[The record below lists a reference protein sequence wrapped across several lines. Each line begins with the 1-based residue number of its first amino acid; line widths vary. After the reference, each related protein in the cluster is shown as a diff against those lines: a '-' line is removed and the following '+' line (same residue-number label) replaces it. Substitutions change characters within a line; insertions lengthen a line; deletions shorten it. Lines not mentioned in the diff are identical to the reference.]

1 MKCTLLIP
9 TLNEVIG
16 MKAIMPRID
25 RSWFTQI
32 LVVDGGSTDG
42 TVEWAR
48 ENGYE
53 VVEQTTRG
61 IRRGYMEALP
71 HVQGEV
77 VVTFSPDGNCL
88 VELLP
93 VLVAKMAEGY
103 DMVIVSRYQG
113 EAQSAD
119 DDWVTAFGNWFFT
132 TVVNRLHGGHY
143 TDCMGIYRA
152 YRVGLVQELGLDRDE
167 AYATPERWFRT
178 NLSWEPL
185 LSVRA
190 ARAGLRVAEMP
201 GDEPARI
208 GGERKLEVFRWGAG
222 YFFQFI
228 REALFPFN
236 RK

>member
-1 MKCTLLIP
+1 MTFTLLIP

-16 MKAIMPRID
+16 MREIMPRID
-25 RSWFTQI
+25 RNWFDQI

-42 TVEWAR
+42 TIEWAR

-53 VVEQTTRG
+53 IVVQTTCG

-71 HVQGEV
+71 HIRGDV

-93 VLVAKMAEGY
+93 ELVAKMREGF
-103 DMVIVSRYQG
+103 DMVIVSRYLG
-113 EAQSAD
+113 SAHSD
-119 DDWVTAFGNWFFT
+119 DDDVVTAFGNWFYT
-132 TVVNRLHGGHY
+132 TSVNLLHRGSY

-152 YRVGLVQELGLDRDE
+152 YRLSLIHELGLDDDA
-167 AYATPERWFRT
+167 AYATPERLFQT

-190 ARAGLRVAEMP
+190 ARRGLKITEIP
-201 GDEPARI
+201 GNEPARI
-208 GGERKLEVFRWGAG
+208 GGERKLEIFRWGAG
-222 YFFQFI
+222 YLFQI
-228 REALFPFN
+228 MREAFTP
-236 RK
+236 